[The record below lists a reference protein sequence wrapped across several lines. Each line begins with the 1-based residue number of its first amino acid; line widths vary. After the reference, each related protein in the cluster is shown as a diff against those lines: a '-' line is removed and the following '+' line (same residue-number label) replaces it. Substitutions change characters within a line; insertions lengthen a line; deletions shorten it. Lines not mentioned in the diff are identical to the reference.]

1 MGDISLRG
9 RGVVKVGNL
18 AKRKKLKKGGLSRRG
33 FLGVMAGA
41 AAAPDIFK
49 ALQKSEKKAVKAARV
64 SSRRIK
70 EVDNSYA
77 RRKELI
83 DKVNNKTAT
92 QEEKDLLEGWQIMD
106 MDQ

>member
-41 AAAPDIFK
+41 AAAPDLMK
-49 ALQKSEKKAVKAARV
+49 ALKGEKKTVKAAKVIENIPKKGSGLTR
-64 SSRRIK
+64 S
-70 EVDNSYA
+70 
-77 RRKELI
+77 ELI
-83 DKVNNKTAT
+83 KKVNNKTAT
-92 QEEKDLLEGWQIMD
+92 PQEREELLMMHEMD
-106 MDQ
+106 TLP

>member
-9 RGVVKVGNL
+9 RGVVKVNNL

-41 AAAPDIFK
+41 AAAPDLMK
-49 ALQKSEKKAVKAARV
+49 ALKSEKKVVNAAKV
-64 SSRRIK
+64 SKGIDWKK
-70 EVDNSYA
+70 EDFSYA

-83 DKVNNKTAT
+83 NKVNNKTAT
-92 QEEKDLLEGWQIMD
+92 QEEKDFLEQWQMMD
-106 MDQ
+106 ITD

>member
-9 RGVVKVGNL
+9 RGIV
-18 AKRKKLKKGGLSRRG
+18 RKKFGKGGLSRRG
-33 FLGVMAGA
+33 FLGMVAGA
-41 AAAPDIFK
+41 AAAPDLIK
-49 ALQKSEKKAVKAARV
+49 GLKGEKKAVKAAKV
-64 SSRRIK
+64 SKGIK

-92 QEEKDLLEGWQIMD
+92 QEEKDFLEQWQMMD
-106 MDQ
+106 ITD

>member
-9 RGVVKVGNL
+9 RGAV
-18 AKRKKLKKGGLSRRG
+18 RKKFGKGGLSRRG
-33 FLGVMAGA
+33 FLGIVAGA
-41 AAAPDIFK
+41 AAAPDLMK
-49 ALQKSEKKAVKAARV
+49 ALKGEKKAVKATKV
-64 SSRRIK
+64 SKGIK

-92 QEEKDLLEGWQIMD
+92 QEEKDLLENWQIMD

>member
-9 RGVVKVGNL
+9 RGVVKVNNL

-41 AAAPDIFK
+41 AAAPDLMK
-49 ALQKSEKKAVKAARV
+49 ALKGEKKVVNAAKV
-64 SSRRIK
+64 SKGIDWKK
-70 EVDNSYA
+70 EDFSYA

-83 DKVNNKTAT
+83 NKVNNKTAT
-92 QEEKDLLEGWQIMD
+92 QEEKDFLEQWQMMD
-106 MDQ
+106 ITD

>member
-9 RGVVKVGNL
+9 RGAV
-18 AKRKKLKKGGLSRRG
+18 RKKFSKGGLSRRG
-33 FLGVMAGA
+33 FLGVVTGL
-41 AAAPDIFK
+41 AAAPEIMK
-49 ALQKSEKKAVKAARV
+49 GLKGEKKAVKAARIYNKG
-64 SSRRIK
+64 IK
-70 EVDNSYA
+70 EGDNSYA

>member
-1 MGDISLRG
+1 MGDISVRG
-9 RGVVKVGNL
+9 RGIV
-18 AKRKKLKKGGLSRRG
+18 RKKFSKGGLSRRA
-33 FLGVMAGA
+33 FLGVATGA
-41 AAAPDIFK
+41 AAIPDLIK
-49 ALQKSEKKAVKAARV
+49 GLKGEKKVAKAVKVSRAAKTIDEDV
-64 SSRRIK
+64 
-70 EVDNSYA
+70 SYA

>member
-41 AAAPDIFK
+41 AAAPDLMK
-49 ALQKSEKKAVKAARV
+49 ALKGEKKTVKAAKV
-64 SSRRIK
+64 TENISKKGSGLSRQ
-70 EVDNSYA
+70 
-77 RRKELI
+77 ELI
-83 DKVNNKTAT
+83 KKVNNKTAT
-92 QEEKDLLEGWQIMD
+92 PQEREELLMMHEMD
-106 MDQ
+106 TLP